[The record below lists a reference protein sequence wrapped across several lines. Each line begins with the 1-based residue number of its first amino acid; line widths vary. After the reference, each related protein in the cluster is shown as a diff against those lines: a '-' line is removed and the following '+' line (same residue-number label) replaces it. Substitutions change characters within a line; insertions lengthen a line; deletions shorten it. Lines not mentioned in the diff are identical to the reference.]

1 MKDAV
6 SGDMLRLVT
15 NRRLPADFRM
25 EKSGDFNNHHFMLKV
40 IIGIKGE
47 PPELKH
53 LSRVRKINQK
63 RFPK

>member
-15 NRRLPADFRM
+15 NKLLPADFRM
-25 EKSGDFNNHHFMLKV
+25 EQSDGAIHHHFLLNK
-40 IIGIKGE
+40 IGRKGE

-53 LSRVRKINQK
+53 LSRVRKRNQ
-63 RFPK
+63 